1 MTSITGNVS
10 LWNGASC
17 PNFTKLVVVYLE
29 KSRFTI
35 RTRMF
40 DNIPH
45 SMAKWLNEFSPLFY
59 NNSTIFEKKWHSRT
73 RTHESLLDYSFFQ
86 VPNFP
91 FLSSLFVVVF
101 IAVFRVFCMDFFSWK
116 FCVKA
121 LVSLEAERLCELGP
135 PRRALG
141 ADNLEI
147 KNIFKFATS
156 TVAL

>member
-1 MTSITGNVS
+1 
-10 LWNGASC
+10 
-17 PNFTKLVVVYLE
+17 
-29 KSRFTI
+29 
-35 RTRMF
+35 MF

-101 IAVFRVFCMDFFSWK
+101 IAVFRVFFVWNSFFSWK

-121 LVSLEAERLCELGP
+121 LVVSLEAEGLCELGP
-135 PRRALG
+135 PRRALR
-141 ADNLEI
+141 ADNLE
-147 KNIFKFATS
+147 F
-156 TVAL
+156 

>member
-101 IAVFRVFCMDFFSWK
+101 IAVFRFFCMEFF
-116 FCVKA
+116 F
-121 LVSLEAERLCELGP
+121 
-135 PRRALG
+135 
-141 ADNLEI
+141 LEI
-147 KNIFKFATS
+147 LCQGTCLTRSRETLWTGPSSPRAGCGQSGNKKHF
-156 TVAL
+156 